1 MTDTPSNPA
10 GNPRF
15 RCPRGWPVRSIALTA
30 ILLINACASA
40 PEPGPSARPRDP
52 QTGGLYKVG
61 KPYSIK
67 GVWYTPRVDYGYD
80 ETGIASW
87 YGPGFHGQATA
98 NGEVYDMNE
107 LTAAHT
113 TLPLPSIVRVTNLD
127 NGRTI
132 KLRVNDRGPFVGGR
146 IIDVSRRASQLL
158 GFHEKGTA
166 TVRVEIEA
174 EESRQLAEALGAAQT
189 EPPATAVAA
198 APVTTNPAPATVAA
212 PAVAPVVTAANTA
225 PSEGVAPEPPHVA
238 LSPAALALL
247 AADSSQPADVGSKP
261 GRGGDPLEATDP
273 VAEDGPVAED
283 WVEQTMAPVRPA
295 VYHERASTVATR
307 RDAPR
312 PLPYV
317 QAGAFSDARNAAW
330 ARQRLVRLGSVAIT
344 NASAD
349 GRGLYR
355 VRVGPFASN
364 GEAQRVL
371 ARVIGEGFADSQVV
385 YD

>member
-15 RCPRGWPVRSIALTA
+15 RCPGGWPVRSIALTA
-30 ILLINACASA
+30 ILLVNACASA

-61 KPYSIK
+61 KPYAIK

-80 ETGIASW
+80 ETGTASW

-189 EPPATAVAA
+189 EPLATAVAA
-198 APVTTNPAPATVAA
+198 TPLTANPTPAPVAM
-212 PAVAPVVTAANTA
+212 AANTA
-225 PSEGVAPEPPHVA
+225 PSEEPAREPPQVA

-247 AADSSQPADVGSKP
+247 AADSGQPAGVGSKQ
-261 GRGGDPLEATDP
+261 GRSAEPLEAMSP
-273 VAEDGPVAED
+273 VADDLPVAED
-283 WVEQTMAPVRPA
+283 WVDEAMAPARPA
-295 VYHERASTVATR
+295 VYHERASTAATR
-307 RDAPR
+307 RDGPR

-330 ARQRLVRLGSVAIT
+330 ARQRLARLGSVAIT
-344 NASAD
+344 NARAD

-371 ARVIGEGFADSQVV
+371 ARVIGEGFAGSQVV

>member
-1 MTDTPSNPA
+1 MTDTPSIPA

-15 RCPRGWPVRSIALTA
+15 RCPGGWPVRSIALTA
-30 ILLINACASA
+30 ILLVNACASA

-61 KPYSIK
+61 KPYAIK

-80 ETGIASW
+80 ETGTASW

-189 EPPATAVAA
+189 EPLAAAVAATPLTANPAPAA
-198 APVTTNPAPATVAA
+198 APVP
-212 PAVAPVVTAANTA
+212 APVVTAANAA
-225 PSEGVAPEPPHVA
+225 PSENVATEPPHVA

-247 AADSSQPADVGSKP
+247 AADTGQPAGVGSKP
-261 GRGGDPLEATDP
+261 GRSADPLETIGP
-273 VAEDGPVAED
+273 VADDAPVAED
-283 WVEQTMAPVRPA
+283 WIDEAIAPAPPA
-295 VYHERASTVATR
+295 VYHERASTAATR
-307 RDAPR
+307 RDGPR

-330 ARQRLVRLGSVAIT
+330 ARQRLARLGSVAIT
-344 NASAD
+344 NARAD

-371 ARVIGEGFADSQVV
+371 ARVIGEGFAGSQVV

>member
-1 MTDTPSNPA
+1 MTNAPPTLLGD
-10 GNPRF
+10 GCVGR
-15 RCPRGWPVRSIALTA
+15 RRRRHWPVRSVALTA
-30 ILLINACASA
+30 ALLLSACASA

-52 QTGGLYKVG
+52 HTGGLYKVG
-61 KPYSIK
+61 KPYVIK

-80 ETGIASW
+80 ETGVASW

-98 NGEVYDMNE
+98 NGEIYDMNE

-174 EESRQLAEALGAAQT
+174 EESRQLAAALSAPASEPRTTVIAAT
-189 EPPATAVAA
+189 TPSAASA
-198 APVTTNPAPATVAA
+198 APPP
-212 PAVAPVVTAANTA
+212 APVVTAVNETSSKEAT
-225 PSEGVAPEPPHVA
+225 PEPPHVD

-247 AADSSQPADVGSKP
+247 AAGSGEPEGDAGEPAWGA
-261 GRGGDPLEATDP
+261 GPLEETALMAD
-273 VAEDGPVAED
+273 DGIDESMTPA
-283 WVEQTMAPVRPA
+283 RPA
-295 VYHERASTVATR
+295 APSAHQGPLATTR
-307 RDAPR
+307 RDEPR
-312 PLPYV
+312 SLPYV
-317 QAGAFSDARNAAW
+317 QAGAFSDARNATW
-330 ARQRLVRLGSVAIT
+330 ARQRLAGLGSVAIT

-371 ARVIGEGFADSQVV
+371 ARVISEGFAGSLVV

>member
-1 MTDTPSNPA
+1 MPVDGGRLVCGGS
-10 GNPRF
+10 R
-15 RCPRGWPVRSIALTA
+15 PVRSIALTV
-30 ILLINACASA
+30 ILLLSACASA

-52 QTGGLYKVG
+52 QTGGVYKVG
-61 KPYSIK
+61 KPYAIK

-146 IIDVSRRASQLL
+146 VIDVSRRASQLL

-174 EESRQLAEALGAAQT
+174 EESRQLAEALGSPRP
-189 EPPATAVAA
+189 E
-198 APVTTNPAPATVAA
+198 
-212 PAVAPVVTAANTA
+212 PVVTALAVDPTPAADPPPIAAAVSEA
-225 PSEGVAPEPPHVA
+225 PSAEVTPEPPQVA
-238 LSPAALALL
+238 LSLAALALL
-247 AADSSQPADVGSKP
+247 AADTRQPAGVGTEPALSA
-261 GRGGDPLEATDP
+261 GPLEET
-273 VAEDGPVAED
+273 
-283 WVEQTMAPVRPA
+283 APVTDDVFDEAIAPARPA
-295 VYHERASTVATR
+295 APRAYASAATTR

-312 PLPYV
+312 TLPYV

-330 ARQRLVRLGSVAIT
+330 ARQRLAQLGSVAIT
-344 NASAD
+344 NATAD

-371 ARVIGEGFADSQVV
+371 ARVISEGFTGSLVV

>member
-61 KPYSIK
+61 KPYAIK

-80 ETGIASW
+80 ETGTASW

-189 EPPATAVAA
+189 EQLATAVAA
-198 APVTTNPAPATVAA
+198 TPLTTNPPPAAA
-212 PAVAPVVTAANTA
+212 PVLAPVATAANAA
-225 PSEGVAPEPPHVA
+225 PSEGVTPEPPHVA

-247 AADSSQPADVGSKP
+247 AADSGQPASVGGQP
-261 GRGGDPLEATDP
+261 GRSADPLEPAGSVSEDVP
-273 VAEDGPVAED
+273 VAEE
-283 WVEQTMAPVRPA
+283 WIEQAVAPVRPA
-295 VYHERASTVATR
+295 VYHERASTAATR

-330 ARQRLVRLGSVAIT
+330 ARQRLARLGTVAIT

-371 ARVIGEGFADSQVV
+371 ARVIGEGFAGSQVV

>member
-15 RCPRGWPVRSIALTA
+15 RCPGGWPVRSIALTA

-40 PEPGPSARPRDP
+40 PEPGPSARPGDP

-61 KPYSIK
+61 KPYAIK

-174 EESRQLAEALGAAQT
+174 EESRQLAEALGSAQT
-189 EPPATAVAA
+189 EPRATAVAVPPLTA
-198 APVTTNPAPATVAA
+198 STVPAAGPAMAPVAA
-212 PAVAPVVTAANTA
+212 AANKA
-225 PSEGVAPEPPHVA
+225 PSEDITPEPPHID

-247 AADSSQPADVGSKP
+247 AADSGQPAGVGSKP
-261 GRGGDPLEATDP
+261 GRGADPLEATDP
-273 VAEDGPVAED
+273 LAEDGTVAED
-283 WVEQTMAPVRPA
+283 WIEQTMAPARPA
-295 VYHERASTVATR
+295 VYHERASTAATR

-330 ARQRLVRLGSVAIT
+330 ARQRLARLGSVAIT

>member
-15 RCPRGWPVRSIALTA
+15 RCPGGWPVRSIALTA
-30 ILLINACASA
+30 ILLVNACASA

-61 KPYSIK
+61 KPYAIK

-80 ETGIASW
+80 ETGTASW

-189 EPPATAVAA
+189 EPLATAVAA
-198 APVTTNPAPATVAA
+198 TPLTANPAPAPVAM
-212 PAVAPVVTAANTA
+212 AANTA
-225 PSEGVAPEPPHVA
+225 PSEEPATEPPQVA

-247 AADSSQPADVGSKP
+247 AADSGQPAGVGSKQ
-261 GRGGDPLEATDP
+261 GRSAEPLETMGP
-273 VAEDGPVAED
+273 VADDLPVAED
-283 WVEQTMAPVRPA
+283 WVDEAMAPARPA
-295 VYHERASTVATR
+295 VYHERASAAATR
-307 RDAPR
+307 RDGPR

-330 ARQRLVRLGSVAIT
+330 ARQRLARLGSVAIT
-344 NASAD
+344 NARAD

-355 VRVGPFASN
+355 VRVGPFASS

-371 ARVIGEGFADSQVV
+371 ARVIGEGFAGSQVV

>member
-1 MTDTPSNPA
+1 MTDAPPMPE
-10 GNPRF
+10 GDPRF
-15 RCPRGWPVRSIALTA
+15 LCRGGWPVRSIALTA
-30 ILLINACASA
+30 ILLLSACASA

-61 KPYSIK
+61 KPYAIK
-67 GVWYTPRVDYGYD
+67 GVWYTPRVDYSYD

-87 YGPGFHGQATA
+87 YGPGFHGQPTA

-132 KLRVNDRGPFVGGR
+132 KLRVNDRGPFIGNR

-174 EESRQLAEALGAAQT
+174 EESRQLAAALGAPPS
-189 EPPATAVAA
+189 EPVATALALNSAAA
-198 APVTTNPAPATVAA
+198 APVPIAT
-212 PAVAPVVTAANTA
+212 AVNEE
-225 PSEGVAPEPPHVA
+225 PSGEVMPEPERVS
-238 LSPAALALL
+238 LSPTALALL
-247 AADSSQPADVGSKP
+247 AADSGQPADTNSEPAWGAE
-261 GRGGDPLEATDP
+261 PLDEATP
-273 VAEDGPVAED
+273 VAEDVPVAED
-283 WVEQTMAPVRPA
+283 MIDEALAPARPA
-295 VYHERASTVATR
+295 ASREWAPRAVTR
-307 RDAPR
+307 RDEPR
-312 PLPYV
+312 TLPYVQAYV

-330 ARQRLVRLGSVAIT
+330 ARQRLARLGSVAIT

-371 ARVIGEGFADSQVV
+371 ARVISEGFAGSQVV

>member
-15 RCPRGWPVRSIALTA
+15 RCPGGWPVRSIALTA

-40 PEPGPSARPRDP
+40 PQPGPSARPRDP

-61 KPYSIK
+61 KPYAIK

-166 TVRVEIEA
+166 AVRVEIEA

-189 EPPATAVAA
+189 EQLATAVAA
-198 APVTTNPAPATVAA
+198 TPLTTNPPPAAA
-212 PAVAPVVTAANTA
+212 PVLAPVATAANTA
-225 PSEGVAPEPPHVA
+225 PSEGVTPEPPHVA

-247 AADSSQPADVGSKP
+247 AADSGQPVGVGSNP
-261 GRGGDPLEATDP
+261 GRSADPLEATGPGAEDLP
-273 VAEDGPVAED
+273 VAEEWIEQAVA
-283 WVEQTMAPVRPA
+283 PA
-295 VYHERASTVATR
+295 RHAAYHESASTAVTR

-330 ARQRLVRLGSVAIT
+330 ARQRLARLGSVAIT

-371 ARVIGEGFADSQVV
+371 ARVIGEGFAGSQVV